1 MAIVQVVVKQA
12 KVSTIQQQR
21 QTDDYTEMCLTMD
34 NVPTTLQSQIHKVL
48 RGITEFL
55 IDIFFL
61 KFLAAQSNVAVAL
74 EVERSDL
81 LRGNLTLWAAE
92 GGDPKS

>member
-1 MAIVQVVVKQA
+1 MAIVQA

-34 NVPTTLQSQIHKVL
+34 SVPTTLQSQIHKVL

-55 IDIFFL
+55 IDIFL
-61 KFLAAQSNVAVAL
+61 NS
-74 EVERSDL
+74 
-81 LRGNLTLWAAE
+81 
-92 GGDPKS
+92 